1 MPGKRTLGKSI
12 CPLGP
17 GPLALKHM
25 KRIFLFL
32 GLSGV
37 MALSAAQWNQF
48 RGPGGE
54 GKTDAD
60 LPLEFGEGKNVTWK
74 APMPGKAWSSPV
86 IWGNQVWFTNAEADG
101 HKLWVVCL
109 DAKSG
114 KVLHNKL
121 VFEITK
127 PQKSP
132 VAMNSYASPTPA
144 IEEGRVYV
152 SFGAHGTACLDTKTA
167 SVIWQRQDKE
177 LYCDHFRLP
186 ASSPILHGGLIYLL
200 FDGADRQFVAAL
212 DKKNGKTR
220 WLHKRAFDFG
230 TDNGDRKKAYGTPS
244 VIKVGKG
251 QQLITP
257 AAVATEA
264 LDPATGKLLW
274 TARTGGMNAS
284 GLPQY
289 GHGLVFVNNG
299 MGSMSAIRPDGKGD
313 LEAAWSTRR
322 NIPKKSS
329 MILHGTHLYM
339 VADTGVAS
347 CLDAKSGKAFWSE
360 RLGAGQFAASPILA
374 KDRLYF
380 FGMDGDVVVT
390 KAATEFKGLARG
402 KFEDGFM
409 ATPAVTGNA
418 LILRTKS
425 AVYRVEH

>member
-1 MPGKRTLGKSI
+1 MPGKRALGKSI

-48 RGPGGE
+48 RGPNGE

-132 VAMNSYASPTPA
+132 VAMNSYASPTPV
-144 IEEGRVYV
+144 IEQGRVYV

-186 ASSPILHGGLIYLL
+186 ASSPILHNGLLYLI

-244 VIKVGKG
+244 VIKVGKE

-264 LDPATGKLLW
+264 LDPTTGKLLW

-299 MGSMSAIRPDGKGD
+299 MGAMSAISPDGKV
-313 LEAAWSTRR
+313 EWKERSKMA
-322 NIPKKSS
+322 KKSS
-329 MILHGTHLYM
+329 ILVHGDYLYM
-339 VADTGVAS
+339 VLDNGLAS
-347 CLDAKSGKAFWSE
+347 CLAAKSGKSVWSE
-360 RLGAGQFAASPILA
+360 RLDAGQFAASPILS
-374 KDRLYF
+374 KGRLF
-380 FGMDGDVVVT
+380 FFSMNGDVVVT
-390 KAATEFKGLARG
+390 AAEPKFKVLARG